1 MRVSLQWLRELVACD
16 LPAAELG
23 ERLSM
28 AGFELD
34 GLEDLAAQAAGVVVG
49 FVEQREPHPNAD
61 KLSVC
66 RVQIG
71 AAEPLQI
78 VCGAANVRAGIHVP
92 VATVGAYLPAVD
104 LTIKPAELRGVASSG
119 MICSLKEL
127 GLADSSDGIAI
138 LDQLLDEVP
147 EVGSPVGP
155 SFGLDDQV
163 MELAITANR
172 PDGLSLR
179 GIAREVAALTGAP
192 LTLPPADP
200 AIPSQALP
208 LAEEALAAMEAGG
221 LFSITA
227 LTGIQA
233 GPSPR
238 WLQSRLE
245 RSGLR
250 PINAVV
256 DITNLV
262 MLETGQPL
270 HAFDATRLASL
281 GKASG
286 SVAAGDGPSIGAIGL
301 RQGASQEPFAAL
313 DGSEHQLSEEALVVT
328 YAEKPIAL
336 AGVIGGAESA
346 VTDTTTEIWLEAAV
360 FAPQAVRR
368 SARSAGLRTDASS
381 RFEKGLPLEVTLAA
395 ADRAVALL
403 QDLCGA
409 TVLGRWCHRRPVSE
423 PVPLRLR
430 RDALHQLLGPVQ
442 VLDGEPGELEDL
454 EDDQIVQTLTALGC
468 ELGERPGAEGWDVMV
483 PPSRSQDLVREV
495 DLIEEVARLVGYDRF
510 ASHLPDPL
518 EPGGL
523 SPDQQVERR
532 LRRALAAAG
541 LQETCHLSLGPAC
554 SVLSAGLA
562 EHGSPAEADTGAPA
576 LATPTRLP
584 LANPLLADYS
594 HLRDGLVEELLLAAR
609 RNLQAGRSGFW
620 AFEIGTVFS
629 PGAKDPRQ
637 SQRLGGIVCGSR
649 SAELWTTGGKPPAP
663 GYFQARGLLQQALS
677 AVGIP
682 ADDRPLEASP
692 SDHPLLHPGRAAQ
705 LLVEGRPVGWF
716 GQLHPLQAEALD
728 CPDATHLFE
737 LELAPLLTA
746 ATRRNRFQPSFAAY
760 ATVPASERD
769 LALVVPTSISCG
781 QLLTAIRKAGKPLLE
796 QADLL
801 DRYEGPQVAAGSC
814 SQAFRLRY
822 RDAKRTLTEAEV
834 EVAHQAVRSALE
846 KQFKAQLRS

>member
-16 LPAAELG
+16 LAAAELG

-66 RVQIG
+66 RVQVG

-138 LDQLLDEVP
+138 LDQLLEAVP
-147 EVGSPVGP
+147 GVGSPVGP
-155 SFGLDDQV
+155 CFGLDDQV
-163 MELAITANR
+163 LELAITANR
-172 PDGLSLR
+172 PDGLSMR

-200 AIPSQALP
+200 ALTAQPLP
-208 LAEEALAAMEAGG
+208 LKADALTAMEAGG
-221 LFSITA
+221 LFSLTA
-227 LTGIQA
+227 LTGIQV

-256 DITNLV
+256 DITNVV

-270 HAFDATRLASL
+270 HAFDAARLASL
-281 GKASG
+281 GPSKDG
-286 SVAAGDGPSIGAIGL
+286 EPGPSVGAIGL
-301 RQGASQEPFAAL
+301 RQATSGEAFRAL
-313 DGSEHQLSEEALVVT
+313 DGSGHQLNEEALVVT
-328 YAEKPIAL
+328 YAGTPIAL
-336 AGVIGGAESA
+336 AGVIGGADSA
-346 VTDTTTEIWLEAAV
+346 VTDSTTAIWLEAAV

-368 SARSAGLRTDASS
+368 SARSVGLRTDASS
-381 RFEKGLPLEVTLAA
+381 RFEKGLPPEVTLAA

-403 QDLCGA
+403 QQLCGA
-409 TVLGRWCHRRPVSE
+409 TVVGRWGHQRPTAE
-423 PVPLRLR
+423 PAPVLLR
-430 RDALHQLLGPVQ
+430 RDALHQLLGQVQ

-454 EDDQIVQTLTALGC
+454 DDDQIVQTLTALGC
-468 ELGERPGAEGWDVMV
+468 DLSEQGGGEGWDVLV

-523 SPDQQVERR
+523 SPNQQVERR
-532 LRRALAAAG
+532 LRRALAATG
-541 LQETCHLSLGPAC
+541 LQETCHLSLGPAT
-554 SVLSAGLA
+554 SQL
-562 EHGSPAEADTGAPA
+562 SPAGSEAPA
-576 LATPTRLP
+576 TAPAIPSRVP

-609 RNLQAGRSGFW
+609 RNLQVGRSGFW
-620 AFEIGTVFS
+620 AFEIGTVFA
-629 PGAKDPRQ
+629 PGTQGPSQ
-637 SQRLGGIVCGSR
+637 SQRLAGLVCGSR
-649 SAELWTTGGKPPAP
+649 ASELWSSGGKPMAP
-663 GYFQARGLLQQALS
+663 GYFQARGLLQQVLS
-677 AVGIP
+677 SLGIP
-682 ADDRPLEASP
+682 AEDRLLANPGDP
-692 SDHPLLHPGRAAQ
+692 SLLHPGRSAQ
-705 LLVEGRPVGWF
+705 VVIEGRPVGWF

-728 CPDATHLFE
+728 LPEATHVFE

-746 ATRRNRFQPSFAAY
+746 ATRRTRYQPSFTAY

-769 LALVVPTSISCG
+769 LALVVPTSVSSG
-781 QLLTAIRKAGKPLLE
+781 QLLAAIRKAGKPLLE

-801 DRYEGPQVAAGSC
+801 DRYEGAQVAAGSC

-834 EVAHQAVRSALE
+834 EQAHQAVRTALE
-846 KQFKAQLRS
+846 SQFQAQLRS